1 MTAHQPPPVT
11 VTQLLHRAA
20 TRLRREVEHQVLD
33 PVDISW
39 SAYEVLHT
47 LLRGAARTP
56 KAVGAV
62 IDVPAPTLTAIIKR
76 LADTGLIVRV
86 PDVHDRRVIHLRLTR
101 YGRSLTIRLAAE
113 VEKVQAELL
122 SAVTAQDLAAA
133 EPALRAL
140 QQAEPDR

>member
-1 MTAHQPPPVT
+1 MTTRQPPPVT
-11 VTQLLHRAA
+11 VAQLLHRAA
-20 TRLRREVEHQVLD
+20 TRLRREIEHQVLD
-33 PVDISW
+33 RVDISW

-56 KAVGAV
+56 KAVSAV

-86 PDVHDRRVIHLRLTR
+86 PDVHDRRVIHLRLTK
-101 YGRSLTIRLAAE
+101 YGRSLTVRLAAE
-113 VEKVQAELL
+113 VEILQATLL
-122 SAVTAQDLAAA
+122 SAVTTQDLTAA

-140 QQAEPDR
+140 QQTEPDR